1 VIQSF
6 SDSRIKYIKNET
18 NSGIVFTLNK
28 GLDAAKGEYIA
39 RMDGDDICLP
49 QRFEKQIEYLLLN
62 PEVSVLATLI
72 KTIDENN
79 SVLGYWNDDFNNVSP
94 EQIAAFITRLNCIAH
109 PTVMM
114 RSSVVKKFKYQRFK
128 NSEDWGL
135 WLQLLSKRYK
145 IAKLNSTLLLYRIH
159 TNSLSNSHTN
169 NHINRIISFKWNY
182 LKSRI
187 LNLRLSSIELSVFL
201 GLCKDIFKFK
211 TPLLFT
217 LFVKYKETR
226 LIDLIQQY
234 HSFKKT
240 FTSTQIKKHKLYL
253 FFPFYHIGGAEI
265 VHSEIVKAAESKKPI
280 VFFTSNSLPSY
291 IFDVISNHSTV
302 LKIDQLL
309 VWPFLKKWTISKLV
323 NTLRADS
330 TIKLFS
336 SNSKFYYTLLKYI
349 PEHTIA
355 IDLVHA
361 FMHQHEPESSE
372 KWSLPVVN
380 KLKHRIVI
388 NEKTRKDF
396 QELYIKNN
404 INKKYL
410 DSIRLI
416 ANFVETSPQ
425 TEKKYTENFNVLYVG
440 RNTPEKR
447 VPLIAQIAKEVAQFN
462 SNIKFHFAGDVAASI
477 SNEYKEYCILH
488 GEISDRNKLNAI
500 YNDCHL
506 LILASE
512 REGFPLVIMEAMM
525 NGLVTVSTNVG
536 GISDHINDSNGI
548 LIEDNSA
555 EELKKSF
562 TNHILNLAN
571 DKVSWNKM
579 SDNAYNYAKNNFSK
593 EKFYQLYNELFS

>member
-1 VIQSF
+1 
-6 SDSRIKYIKNET
+6 
-18 NSGIVFTLNK
+18 
-28 GLDAAKGEYIA
+28 
-39 RMDGDDICLP
+39 M
-49 QRFEKQIEYLLLN
+49 
-62 PEVSVLATLI
+62 
-72 KTIDENN
+72 
-79 SVLGYWNDDFNNVSP
+79 
-94 EQIAAFITRLNCIAH
+94 
-109 PTVMM
+109 
-114 RSSVVKKFKYQRFK
+114 
-128 NSEDWGL
+128 
-135 WLQLLSKRYK
+135 
-145 IAKLNSTLLLYRIH
+145 
-159 TNSLSNSHTN
+159 
-169 NHINRIISFKWNY
+169 
-182 LKSRI
+182 
-187 LNLRLSSIELSVFL
+187 
-201 GLCKDIFKFK
+201 
-211 TPLLFT
+211 
-217 LFVKYKETR
+217 
-226 LIDLIQQY
+226 
-234 HSFKKT
+234 
-240 FTSTQIKKHKLYL
+240 
-253 FFPFYHIGGAEI
+253 
-265 VHSEIVKAAESKKPI
+265 
-280 VFFTSNSLPSY
+280 
-291 IFDVISNHSTV
+291 
-302 LKIDQLL
+302 